1 MINKI
6 QVYRKPLDLSN
17 QLFVDVMSGNY
28 LTREYDKFF
37 HLALRITTNDGSV
50 FIEKRPNIT
59 VSSSFLITKYTEILD
74 VPIEKEITYDEM
86 LNNTQKYMGK
96 SFNTYSIDNNC
107 QLFVLSIL
115 KANGLGNDNIYEFV
129 KQDTEDLFKH
139 NPKTKEFLNYMATI
153 YQQITQGKQYK
164 NNRRTIKA
172 LR

>member
-1 MINKI
+1 MITKI
-6 QVYRKPLDLSN
+6 QVYRKPLDLPN
-17 QLFVDVMSGNY
+17 QVFIDVMSGNY

-37 HLALRITTNDGSV
+37 HLALRITTNDSSF

-74 VPIEKEITYDEM
+74 VPILKEITYDEM

-107 QLFVLSIL
+107 QVFVLSVL
-115 KANGLGNDNIYEFV
+115 KANGLGNDNIYQFV

-139 NPKTKEFLNYMATI
+139 NTKAKEFLNYMATI
-153 YQQITQGKQYK
+153 YQKITQGKQYL